1 MTVFPPAR
9 HDALELEEL
18 FTPEEKAIKAR
29 VRAFAEQHAAPIIN
43 KYWEKAEFPH
53 ELRSKFGELGIGGA
67 HIKSHGC
74 QGLTTMGAAAA
85 IVELGRVDGSL
96 STFFLVH
103 SYLGV
108 MTLGLLGSEAQK
120 AELLPGLSN
129 FSKVAAWAL
138 TEPSNGSDASALT
151 TTARKVPGGWILDGR
166 KRWIGNA
173 TFADVVIVWAR
184 SSETG
189 QVNAFIVRKGNPGFR
204 ATKIE
209 HKISLRCVQNADIH
223 LTGAFVPDADRLP
236 GVESFADAAGMLAM
250 SRCMVAWQPV
260 GLVTGV
266 YDMVLRYTSQR
277 RQFGAPLASFQ
288 LVQERLARM
297 QATIQAM
304 YLMCHRL
311 SQLYDAGRMSHE
323 QASLV
328 KAWTTARAREVVAL
342 GRECLGGNG
351 IVADFLVAKAFV
363 DAEAYYTYEGTYD
376 VNVLVAARGQTG
388 YAAFKT
394 AGRAN
399 KAPPPTH

>member
-1 MTVFPPAR
+1 M
-9 HDALELEEL
+9 
-18 FTPEEKAIKAR
+18 
-29 VRAFAEQHAAPIIN
+29 
-43 KYWEKAEFPH
+43 
-53 ELRSKFGELGIGGA
+53 
-67 HIKSHGC
+67 
-74 QGLTTMGAAAA
+74 
-85 IVELGRVDGSL
+85 
-96 STFFLVH
+96 
-103 SYLGV
+103 
-108 MTLGLLGSEAQK
+108 
-120 AELLPGLSN
+120 
-129 FSKVAAWAL
+129 
-138 TEPSNGSDASALT
+138 
-151 TTARKVPGGWILDGR
+151 
-166 KRWIGNA
+166 
-173 TFADVVIVWAR
+173 WAR

-189 QVNAFIVRKGNPGFR
+189 QINAFIVRKGNPGFR

-209 HKISLRCVQNADIH
+209 RKISLRCVQNADIH
-223 LTGAFVPDADRLP
+223 LVGAFVPDADRLP
-236 GVESFADAAGMLAM
+236 GVNSFADTAGVLAM

-288 LVQERLARM
+288 LVQERLSRM

-376 VNVLVAARGQTG
+376 VNALVAARGQTG

-399 KAPPPTH
+399 KTPPPTH